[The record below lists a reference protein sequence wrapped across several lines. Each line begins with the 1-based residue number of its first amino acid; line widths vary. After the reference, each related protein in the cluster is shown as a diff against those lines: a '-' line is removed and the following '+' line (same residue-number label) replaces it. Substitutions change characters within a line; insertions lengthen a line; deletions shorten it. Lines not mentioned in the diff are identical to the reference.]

1 MGNLV
6 YWSKP
11 QSVVVKKVSKAV
23 DLLGDLRSC
32 PSPVATSSGQ
42 WLKEWNCSEGLV
54 SLRGWRAKTKMALG
68 NLLDDVLTACPTM
81 RRPRGRPT
89 TCWREYI
96 SPGLGT
102 PLCPPGIPG
111 VGSQGEGGLHVSAW
125 TDSSVTWIHG
135 RKEDDV
141 EDLEINLCKC

>member
-1 MGNLV
+1 
-6 YWSKP
+6 
-11 QSVVVKKVSKAV
+11 
-23 DLLGDLRSC
+23 
-32 PSPVATSSGQ
+32 
-42 WLKEWNCSEGLV
+42 
-54 SLRGWRAKTKMALG
+54 MALG
-68 NLLDDVLTACPTM
+68 NLLDDVLTACPTI
-81 RRPRGRPT
+81 RRQ

-102 PLCPPGIPG
+102 LLCPLGIPG

-141 EDLEINLCKC
+141 EDFEINLCKC